1 MRIIFLFVHY
11 WGPNSKKFS
20 QRIQVN
26 SRIKKNKNKIQTNS
40 KYFKLT
46 QDISKYLQIFQDML
60 MNFLWILQQL
70 HYG

>member
-11 WGPNSKKFS
+11 WGPNSKNFS

-26 SRIKKNKNKIQTNS
+26 SRFKKNKNKIQTNS